1 MNTINT
7 QIDITSNLELGPLTR
22 KTYKRYSVKL
32 RLLATIHEAIDPIA
46 NAKREATMQVYHRLE
61 DRFIDP
67 NQNDNEPILLNLD
80 NYNDDN
86 KQTVKPLPLP

>member
-7 QIDITSNLELGPLTR
+7 QIDITSDLAPLTR
-22 KTYKRYSVKL
+22 KTYKRYSIKL
-32 RLLATIHEAIDPIA
+32 RLLATIHKEIDPVS
-46 NAKREATMQVYHRLE
+46 NAKREATLNVFHRLE

-67 NQNDNEPILLNLD
+67 NQIDNDPALLNLD